1 MSIRT
6 VAVLGAGH
14 GGCAAAADLGRRGFA
29 VRLHTRNAE
38 RLEQFRRR
46 GGNASGEALLQK
58 SVHSMVRSACGE
70 PRRPLFDEHEEGSD
84 EQTRFHQSEHS
95 GICSRHDSCRWRR
108 EGSG

>member
-38 RLEQFRRR
+38 RLDELRRHGGIEAR
-46 GGNASGEALLQK
+46 GIHDGTRPDR
-58 SVHSMVRSACGE
+58 RS
-70 PRRPLFDEHEEGSD
+70 
-84 EQTRFHQSEHS
+84 
-95 GICSRHDSCRWRR
+95 
-108 EGSG
+108 